1 MFVGDF
7 GRLYSIAFLL
17 FMEESS
23 KKLLILIIENF
34 VSLGTKLR
42 LYI

>member
-1 MFVGDF
+1 MFIDDF

-17 FMEESS
+17 FMEESI